1 MQDFVHLHVHSEYSL
16 LDGMCRVSELPK
28 RAKELGMKAI
38 AITDHGVMYG
48 VVNFYEACVKEGIKP
63 IIGCEVYV
71 APRSRFEKEG
81 GKDDK
86 YFHLTLLAKNKTGYE
101 NLIKLDSLAFT
112 EGYYYKPRIDHD
124 LLVQYH
130 EGLICLSGCLAGEI
144 NQAFLNGNND
154 EAERL
159 AKWYKELF
167 GEDFYL
173 EVQNNG
179 LPEQV
184 QANQKLVGLARKL
197 DIPLVATNDAHYIR
211 KEDSYNHE
219 ILLCIQT
226 GKKIHDEDRF
236 KFQTNE
242 FYLKSTEEMADY
254 FSNIP
259 EAIENSVKIADK
271 CNFEFEFG
279 NTILPN
285 YDVPAEYKTHLEYFQ
300 KLCNDG
306 LHERYGQN
314 PSEEVVKRL
323 EYEVSIIDK
332 MGYVDYFLIVWDYIH
347 YAKSNGIPVGPGRG
361 SGAGSIAAY
370 SIGITDVDPIKYNLL
385 FERFLNPDRI
395 SMPDFDVDFSDERR
409 QEVIDYVSK
418 KYGRDHVS
426 QIITFGTM
434 SARSVIR
441 DVGRVLD
448 IPYGEVDKLA
458 KMIPME
464 IHITIEDAL
473 NQNRELR
480 ELYESN
486 ETIHNIIDIAQKL
499 EGMPRNAST
508 HACGVV
514 ITKEAVDNYVPLAI
528 NDNNVVAQYTMT
540 KLEELGLLKMDFLGL
555 RTLSVIDNCVQLIK
569 RNRGIDIEFDEEM
582 NDPAVYKLWKE
593 GKTLGIFQFESQG
606 ITRVMQ
612 ELQPDCLEDI
622 IAGVSLYRPGPMDQI
637 PRYIAGKKNPGHNV
651 YTHPALEPILNVT
664 YGCMVYQEQVMQ
676 IVRSLAGYS
685 LGRADLVRRAM
696 GKKKLDVMAKERDIF
711 INGQID
717 EEGNVVV
724 PGCIRNGIDEVSA
737 NKIFDEMAEF
747 AKYAFNK
754 SHAAC
759 YAVISYRT
767 AWLKCYYPAELMAA
781 TLNSFLGNLDK
792 VQLYIDECK
801 SMGISILKPSINESE
816 TTFIVQDNKIRFG
829 LGSIKNVGIAAI
841 NSIVKE
847 RSQNGKYE
855 SFTSFCERIKDE
867 AVNKKCIESLIK
879 AGVFDELG
887 KNRAT
892 LLASFEEIVDTISTY
907 NRNGL
912 KDQVSMFDIMDED
925 DLKETQK
932 YTYDEKEEMGSYELL
947 SMEKEVVGIY
957 ISGHPLEKN
966 KDLINRITNFSS
978 KDMIKIQDEIEAM
991 GASQTYKDGLNV
1003 KVVGI
1008 VNKVKKKFT
1017 KKNTI
1022 MAFMSIEDLTGTIE
1036 TILFDSAYSRWS
1048 SLLEEG
1054 NIVYVEGKLSIR
1066 DNDAPTIIVNNLSE
1080 FNDNFNNIM
1089 KVEEE
1094 KANYSTNSS
1103 KRNISPKCCEINIT
1117 NLNEN
1122 QKEKLRGALLFF
1134 SGVSAN
1140 IKINIRQADKIMPS
1154 GAILF
1159 NETIKKELENIVGQN
1174 NIFIM

>member
-1 MQDFVHLHVHSEYSL
+1 MPDFVHLHVHSEYSL

-48 VVNFYEACVKEGIKP
+48 VVSFYEACVKEGIKP

-71 APRSRFEKEG
+71 APRSRYEKEG

-86 YFHLTLLAKNKTGYE
+86 YFHLTLLVKNKKGYE
-101 NLIKLDSLAFT
+101 NLIKLVSHSFID
-112 EGYYYKPRIDHD
+112 GYYYKPRIDHE
-124 LLVQYH
+124 LLEKYS
-130 EGLICLSGCLAGEI
+130 EGLIALSGCLAGEV
-144 NQAFLNGNND
+144 NQAILNGNLE
-154 EAERL
+154 EAEKIAL
-159 AKWYKELF
+159 WHKDLF
-167 GEDFYL
+167 KDDYYL
-173 EVQNNG
+173 EIQNNG
-179 LPEQV
+179 VPSQV
-184 QANQKLVGLARKL
+184 QANQQLVAMSKKLN
-197 DIPLVATNDAHYIR
+197 IPLVATNDAHYLR

-226 GKKIHDEDRF
+226 GKKIYDEDRF

-242 FYLKSTEEMADY
+242 FYIKSSEEMADY
-254 FSNIP
+254 FSNVP
-259 EAIENSVKIADK
+259 EAIENTVKIADK

-285 YDVPAEYKTHLEYFQ
+285 YDVPKEYKTHLDYFE
-300 KLCNDG
+300 KLCDDG
-306 LHERYGQN
+306 LIERYGKN
-314 PSEEVVKRL
+314 PSDEIKKRL
-323 EYEVSIIDK
+323 EYEISIIDK

-370 SIGITDVDPIKYNLL
+370 AIGITDIDPIKYNLL
-385 FERFLNPDRI
+385 FERFLNPERI

-464 IHITIEDAL
+464 IHITIADAI
-473 NQNRELR
+473 NQNRELKQ
-480 ELYESN
+480 LYESN
-486 ETIHNIIDIAQKL
+486 DSIHQIIDIAQKL

-514 ITKEAVDNYVPLAI
+514 ITKEAVDNYVPLAV
-528 NDNNVVAQYTMT
+528 NDNNIVAQYTMT

-555 RTLSVIDNCVQLIK
+555 RTLSVIDNCIELIK
-569 RNRGIDIEFDEEM
+569 RNTGKDITFDNKM
-582 NDPAVYKLWKE
+582 DDPAVYKLWKD

-606 ITRVMQ
+606 ITKVMQ

-637 PRYIAGKKNPGHNV
+637 PRYIEGKRNPGHNV

-711 INGQID
+711 INGQVD
-717 EEGNVVV
+717 DDGNIIV

-801 SMGISILKPSINESE
+801 SMGIQILKPSINESE
-816 TTFIVQDNKIRFG
+816 TKFIVQDNKIRFG
-829 LGSIKNVGIAAI
+829 LGSIKNVGISAI

-847 RSQNGKYE
+847 RAQNGKYD

-867 AVNKKCIESLIK
+867 SVNKKCIESLIK

-892 LLASFEEIVDTISTY
+892 LLASFEEIIDTISTY
-907 NRNGL
+907 NKNGL
-912 KDQVSMFDIMDED
+912 KDQVSMFDIMNEE

-932 YTYDEKEEMGSYELL
+932 YTFDEKEEFDSYELL
-947 SMEKEVVGIY
+947 NMEKEVVGIY

-966 KDLINRITNFSS
+966 KEIINRITNFSS
-978 KDMIKIQDEIEAM
+978 KDMIKIQDEIETM
-991 GASQTYKDGLNV
+991 GKAQNFRDGMNV
-1003 KVVGI
+1003 KIVGI
-1008 VNKVKKKFT
+1008 VSKVKKKFT

-1022 MAFMSIEDLTGTIE
+1022 MAFVTIEDLTGAMEI
-1036 TILFDSAYSRWS
+1036 ILFDLAYSRWS
-1048 SLLEEG
+1048 NLLNEG
-1054 NIVYVEGKLSIR
+1054 NIVFIDGKLSIR
-1066 DNDAPTIIVNNLSE
+1066 DNDSTIIANELQE
-1080 FNDNFNNIM
+1080 FSDDFFQKNSIKEDSKTYNY
-1089 KVEEE
+1089 KKE
-1094 KANYSTNSS
+1094 KTQITS
-1103 KRNISPKCCEINIT
+1103 CEIDIT
-1117 NLNEN
+1117 NLDEK
-1122 QKEKLRGALLFF
+1122 QKERLRGALLFF
-1134 SGVSAN
+1134 SGISAN
-1140 IKINIRQADKIMPS
+1140 IKVYIKQDDKVMPS
-1154 GAILF
+1154 GNILF
-1159 NETIKKELENIVGQN
+1159 NESIKKEIENIVGKN
-1174 NIFIM
+1174 SIITN

>member
-1 MQDFVHLHVHSEYSL
+1 MPDFVHLHVHSEYSL

-48 VVNFYEACVKEGIKP
+48 VVSFYEACVKEGIKP

-71 APRSRFEKEG
+71 APRSRYEKEG

-86 YFHLTLLAKNKTGYE
+86 YFHLTLLVKNKKGYE
-101 NLIKLDSLAFT
+101 NLIKLVSHSFID
-112 EGYYYKPRIDHD
+112 GYYYKPRIDHE
-124 LLVQYH
+124 LLEKYS
-130 EGLICLSGCLAGEI
+130 EGLIALSGCLAGEV
-144 NQAFLNGNND
+144 NQAILNGNLE
-154 EAERL
+154 EAEKIAL
-159 AKWYKELF
+159 WHKDLF
-167 GEDFYL
+167 KDDYYL
-173 EVQNNG
+173 EIQNNG
-179 LPEQV
+179 VPSQV
-184 QANQKLVGLARKL
+184 QANQQLVAMSKKLN
-197 DIPLVATNDAHYIR
+197 IPLVATNDAHYLR

-226 GKKIHDEDRF
+226 GKKIYDEDRF

-242 FYLKSTEEMADY
+242 FYIKSSEEMADY
-254 FSNIP
+254 FSNVP
-259 EAIENSVKIADK
+259 EAIENTVKIADK

-285 YDVPAEYKTHLEYFQ
+285 YDVPKEYKTHLDYFE
-300 KLCNDG
+300 KLCDDG
-306 LHERYGQN
+306 LIERYGKN
-314 PSEEVVKRL
+314 PSDEIKKRL
-323 EYEVSIIDK
+323 EYEISIIDK

-370 SIGITDVDPIKYNLL
+370 AIGITDIDPIKYNLL
-385 FERFLNPDRI
+385 FERFLNPERI
-395 SMPDFDVDFSDERR
+395 SMPDERR

-464 IHITIEDAL
+464 IHITIADAI
-473 NQNRELR
+473 NQNRELKQ
-480 ELYESN
+480 LYESN
-486 ETIHNIIDIAQKL
+486 DSIHQIIDIAQKL

-514 ITKEAVDNYVPLAI
+514 ITKEAVDNYVPLAV
-528 NDNNVVAQYTMT
+528 NDNNIVAQYTMT

-555 RTLSVIDNCVQLIK
+555 RTLSVIDNCIELIK
-569 RNRGIDIEFDEEM
+569 RNTGKDITFDNKM
-582 NDPAVYKLWKE
+582 DDPAVYKLWKD

-606 ITRVMQ
+606 ITKVMQ

-637 PRYIAGKKNPGHNV
+637 PRYIEGKRNPGHNV

-711 INGQID
+711 INGQVD
-717 EEGNVVV
+717 DDGNIIV

-801 SMGISILKPSINESE
+801 SMGIQILKPSINESE
-816 TTFIVQDNKIRFG
+816 TKFIVQDNKIRFG
-829 LGSIKNVGIAAI
+829 LGSIKNVGISAI

-847 RSQNGKYE
+847 RAQNGKYD

-867 AVNKKCIESLIK
+867 SVNKKCIESLIK

-892 LLASFEEIVDTISTY
+892 LLASFEEIIDTISTY
-907 NRNGL
+907 NKNGL
-912 KDQVSMFDIMDED
+912 KDQVSMFDIMNEE

-932 YTYDEKEEMGSYELL
+932 YTFDEKEEFDSYELL
-947 SMEKEVVGIY
+947 NMEKEVVGIY

-966 KDLINRITNFSS
+966 KEIINRITNFSS
-978 KDMIKIQDEIEAM
+978 KDMIKIQDEIETM
-991 GASQTYKDGLNV
+991 GKAQNFRDGMNV
-1003 KVVGI
+1003 KIVGI
-1008 VNKVKKKFT
+1008 VSKVKKKFT

-1022 MAFMSIEDLTGTIE
+1022 MAFVTIEDLTGAMEI
-1036 TILFDSAYSRWS
+1036 ILFDLAYSRWS
-1048 SLLEEG
+1048 NLLNEG
-1054 NIVYVEGKLSIR
+1054 NIVFIDGKLSIR
-1066 DNDAPTIIVNNLSE
+1066 DNDSTIIANELQE
-1080 FNDNFNNIM
+1080 FSDDFFQKNSIKEDSKTYNYIVKSILQIWM
-1089 KVEEE
+1089 K
-1094 KANYSTNSS
+1094 S
-1103 KRNISPKCCEINIT
+1103 KKKDLEGQFYFSQELVPI
-1117 NLNEN
+1117 
-1122 QKEKLRGALLFF
+1122 LR
-1134 SGVSAN
+1134 
-1140 IKINIRQADKIMPS
+1140 
-1154 GAILF
+1154 
-1159 NETIKKELENIVGQN
+1159 
-1174 NIFIM
+1174 

>member
-1 MQDFVHLHVHSEYSL
+1 MPDFVHLHVHSEYSL

-48 VVNFYEACVKEGIKP
+48 VVSFYEACVKEGIKP

-71 APRSRFEKEG
+71 APRSRYEKEG

-86 YFHLTLLAKNKTGYE
+86 YFHLTLLVKNKKGYE
-101 NLIKLDSLAFT
+101 NLIKLVSLSFID
-112 EGYYYKPRIDHD
+112 GYYYKPRIDHE
-124 LLVQYH
+124 LLEKYS
-130 EGLICLSGCLAGEI
+130 EGLIALSGCLAGEV
-144 NQAFLNGNND
+144 NQAILNGNLE
-154 EAERL
+154 EAEKIAL
-159 AKWYKELF
+159 WYKDLF
-167 GEDFYL
+167 KEDYYL
-173 EVQNNG
+173 EIQNNG
-179 LPEQV
+179 VPSQV
-184 QANQKLVGLARKL
+184 QANQQLVAMSKKLN
-197 DIPLVATNDAHYIR
+197 IPLVATNDAHYLR

-226 GKKIHDEDRF
+226 GKKIYDEDRF

-242 FYLKSTEEMADY
+242 FYIKSSEEMADY
-254 FSNIP
+254 FSNVP
-259 EAIENSVKIADK
+259 EAIENTVKIADK

-285 YDVPAEYKTHLEYFQ
+285 YDVPNEYKTHLDYFK

-306 LHERYGQN
+306 LIERYGEN
-314 PSEEVVKRL
+314 PSDEIKKRL
-323 EYEVSIIDK
+323 EYEISIIDK

-370 SIGITDVDPIKYNLL
+370 AIGITDIDPIKYNLL
-385 FERFLNPDRI
+385 FERFLNPERI

-464 IHITIEDAL
+464 IHITIADAI
-473 NQNRELR
+473 NQNRELKQ
-480 ELYESN
+480 LYESN
-486 ETIHNIIDIAQKL
+486 DSIHQIIDIAQKL

-514 ITKEAVDNYVPLAI
+514 ITKEAVDNYVPLAV
-528 NDNNVVAQYTMT
+528 NDNNIVAQYTMT

-555 RTLSVIDNCVQLIK
+555 RTLSVIDNCIELIK
-569 RNRGIDIEFDEEM
+569 RNTGKEITFDNKM
-582 NDPAVYKLWKE
+582 DDPAVYKLWKE

-606 ITRVMQ
+606 ITKVMQ

-637 PRYIAGKKNPGHNV
+637 PRYIAGKRNPGHNV

-711 INGQID
+711 INGQVD
-717 EEGNVVV
+717 DDGNIIV
-724 PGCIRNGIDEVSA
+724 PGCVRNGIDEVSA

-801 SMGISILKPSINESE
+801 SMGIQILKPSINESE
-816 TTFIVQDNKIRFG
+816 TKFIVQDNKIRFG
-829 LGSIKNVGIAAI
+829 LGSIKNVGILAI

-847 RSQNGKYE
+847 REQNGKYD

-867 AVNKKCIESLIK
+867 SVNKKCIESLIK

-892 LLASFEEIVDTISTY
+892 LLASFEEIIDTISTY

-912 KDQVSMFDIMDED
+912 KDQVSMFDIMNEE

-932 YTYDEKEEMGSYELL
+932 YTFDEKDEFDSYELL
-947 SMEKEVVGIY
+947 NMEKEVVGIY

-966 KDLINRITNFSS
+966 KEIINKITNFSS
-978 KDMIKIQDEIEAM
+978 KDMIKIQDEIETM
-991 GASQTYKDGLNV
+991 GKAQNFRDGTNV
-1003 KVVGI
+1003 KIVGI
-1008 VNKVKKKFT
+1008 VSKVKKKFT

-1022 MAFMSIEDLTGTIE
+1022 MAFVTIEDLTGAMEI
-1036 TILFDSAYSRWS
+1036 ILFDLAYSRWS
-1048 SLLEEG
+1048 NLLIEG
-1054 NIVYVEGKLSIR
+1054 NIVFIDGKLSIR
-1066 DNDAPTIIVNNLSE
+1066 DNDSTIIANELQE
-1080 FNDNFNNIM
+1080 FGDDFFQKNSIKEDSKTDNYKKKKTQIT
-1089 KVEEE
+1089 
-1094 KANYSTNSS
+1094 S
-1103 KRNISPKCCEINIT
+1103 CEINIT
-1117 NLNEN
+1117 NLDEK
-1122 QKEKLRGALLFF
+1122 QKERLRGTILFF
-1134 SGVSAN
+1134 SGISAN
-1140 IKINIRQADKIMPS
+1140 IKVYIKQDEKIMPS
-1154 GAILF
+1154 GSILF
-1159 NETIKKELENIVGQN
+1159 NEAIKKEIENIVGES
-1174 NIFIM
+1174 NIITK